1 MAITAEFVDGP
12 ARGTLQSYPD
22 LSSALPSVWW
32 SSEGSPRTEAT
43 YHRMGGQ
50 PDPLT
55 GLGTTDWN
63 PPDQHSPATAINTD
77 FTATP

>member
-1 MAITAEFVDGP
+1 MAITAEFIDGP
-12 ARGTLQSYPD
+12 ACGTVQSYPD
-22 LSSALPSVWW
+22 LSSALPSLWW

-55 GLGTTDWN
+55 GHWYYRLE
-63 PPDQHSPATAINTD
+63 PS
-77 FTATP
+77 